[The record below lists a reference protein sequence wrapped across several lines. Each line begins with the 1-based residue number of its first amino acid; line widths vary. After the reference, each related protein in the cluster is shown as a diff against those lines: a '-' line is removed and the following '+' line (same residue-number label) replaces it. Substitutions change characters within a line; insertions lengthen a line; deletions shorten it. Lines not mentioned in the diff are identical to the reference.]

1 MKQLSGSELKKKN
14 RIPKGCILLPCLFNF
29 YAKYIMQ
36 NSGLSESQAV
46 IKIAGKTI
54 NNLRYVDDTTVKEE
68 GEEELKNIFFMKL
81 KEENTK
87 AGLELNIK
95 KKKKIWHLVSSLH
108 GIDGGKKW
116 KQ

>member
-1 MKQLSGSELKKKN
+1 M
-14 RIPKGCILLPCLFNF
+14 LPCLFNF

-68 GEEELKNIFFMKL
+68 GEEELKNIFFVKL

-95 KKKKIWHLVSSLH
+95 KKKRYGIWSHH
-108 GIDGGKKW
+108 FMA
-116 KQ
+116 

>member
-1 MKQLSGSELKKKN
+1 MK
-14 RIPKGCILLPCLFNF
+14 
-29 YAKYIMQ
+29 